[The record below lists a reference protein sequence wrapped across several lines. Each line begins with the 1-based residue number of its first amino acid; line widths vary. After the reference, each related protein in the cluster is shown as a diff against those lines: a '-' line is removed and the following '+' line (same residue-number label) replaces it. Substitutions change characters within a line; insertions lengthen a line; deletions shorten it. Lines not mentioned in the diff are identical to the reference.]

1 MRLILA
7 VTTLV
12 AAFGCTRVE
21 PSRNAAGVA
30 VRRPMSDLVQEDSD
44 AILRGMDRARANE
57 AARAGL

>member
-21 PSRNAAGVA
+21 PSRNAEGVA
-30 VRRPMSDLVQEDSD
+30 ERRPLNELVQEDAG
-44 AILRGMDRARANE
+44 AILNGMARARASE

>member
-12 AAFGCTRVE
+12 AAFGCTHVE

-30 VRRPMSDLVQEDSD
+30 GRRPLNDLVQEDAE
-44 AILRGMDRARANE
+44 AILRGMDRARASE